1 MEKKTKKFWTLRY
14 TIINVLY
21 FVAFCTVHAYAG
33 VYLLDKGFTNTQV
46 GLALAIA
53 NILSV
58 FGQPLVAGIV
68 DKGGV
73 LTNRIVVMLSS
84 LFLLIGAVLLIFISS
99 EKLPIFIVFVM
110 MYTIQ
115 FIYQP
120 IMIAMNFEYAKAG
133 CKINFGLARG
143 MGSAGFAVTSFF
155 LGKAVAGYGTS
166 VILYVTIAAMALMV
180 AVVYFFKKP
189 KISVEK
195 KRESDSNNIIETG
208 DTSEISNT
216 TGNSSTTESSNI
228 VENSKISEDKE
239 QNEEAANNLF
249 VFIKRYPFFVVF
261 LLGSACCFFAH
272 NMINDFLIQIIRNLG
287 GNEAQLGYATFL
299 QAILELPVMA
309 LIGFV
314 LKKINERHIL
324 VFSAVSFFV
333 KTAILMFAASL
344 IGMYVSQSF
353 QMFAYAVFIPTAAY
367 FAEHMMKEKDKV
379 KGQAYINSAITLGGV
394 FSNLASGKL
403 LDSFGVKTMLGVGLA
418 VCFAGVAIVII
429 AVYPMMKNY
438 KKDKGISV

>member
-1 MEKKTKKFWTLRY
+1 M
-14 TIINVLY
+14 INVLY

-84 LFLLIGAVLLIFISS
+84 LFLLIGAVLLIFIGS
-99 EKLPIFIVFVM
+99 EKLPIFVVFVM

-120 IMIAMNFEYAKAG
+120 IMIAMNFEYSKAG

-143 MGSAGFAVTSFF
+143 MGSAGYAVTSFF

-166 VILYVTIAAMALMV
+166 VILYVTIVAMALMV
-180 AVVYFFKKP
+180 AVVFFFKKP
-189 KISVEK
+189 KIVSVIN
-195 KRESDSNNIIETG
+195 ESDNNDDNSEIINTSEGNNITKSRN
-208 DTSEISNT
+208 TSSDN
-216 TGNSSTTESSNI
+216 ES
-228 VENSKISEDKE
+228 D
-239 QNEEAANNLF
+239 EAANNIIA
-249 VFIKRYPFFVVF
+249 FIKRYPFFVVF

-287 GNEAQLGYATFL
+287 GNETQLGYATFL

-314 LKKINERHIL
+314 FKKINERHIL

-333 KTAILMFAASL
+333 KTAILMFATSL

-353 QMFAYAVFIPTAAY
+353 QMFAYAVFIPTTAY

-394 FSNLASGKL
+394 FSNLVSGKL
-403 LDSFGVKTMLGVGLA
+403 LDSFGVKTMLGVGLV
-418 VCFAGVAIVII
+418 VCLVGVVIVLI
-429 AVYPMMKNY
+429 AVYPMMRKY
-438 KKDKGISV
+438 KKQSA

>member
-1 MEKKTKKFWTLRY
+1 M
-14 TIINVLY
+14 INVLY

-46 GLALAIA
+46 GLALALA

-120 IMIAMNFEYAKAG
+120 IMIAMNFEYSKAG

-166 VILYVTIAAMALMV
+166 VILYVTIVAMALMV
-180 AVVYFFKKP
+180 AVVFFFRKP
-189 KISVEK
+189 KIAIGEII
-195 KRESDSNNIIETG
+195 ESDNNENK
-208 DTSEISNT
+208 SESSNT
-216 TGNSSTTESSNI
+216 TSNN
-228 VENSKISEDKE
+228 VLDD
-239 QNEEAANNLF
+239 EEAANNLF
-249 VFIKRYPFFVVF
+249 AFIKRYPFFVVF

-324 VFSAVSFFV
+324 VFSAVSFFI
-333 KTAILMFAASL
+333 KTAILMFATSL

-367 FAEHMMKEKDKV
+367 FADHMMKEKDKV

-418 VCFAGVAIVII
+418 VCLVGVVIVLI
-429 AVYPMMKNY
+429 AVYPMMRKY
-438 KKDKGISV
+438 KKQSA

>member
-1 MEKKTKKFWTLRY
+1 M
-14 TIINVLY
+14 INVLY

-46 GLALAIA
+46 GLALALA

-68 DKGGV
+68 DKGGL
-73 LTNRIVVMLSS
+73 LTNRIVVMFSS
-84 LFLLIGAVLLIFISS
+84 LFLLVGAILLIFINS

-120 IMIAMNFEYAKAG
+120 IMIAMNFEYSKAG

-166 VILYVTIAAMALMV
+166 VILYVTIVAMALMV
-180 AVVYFFKKP
+180 AVVFFFRKP
-189 KISVEK
+189 KIAIGEII
-195 KRESDSNNIIETG
+195 ESDNNDDNSEIINTSEVNNITK
-208 DTSEISNT
+208 SRNA
-216 TGNSSTTESSNI
+216 SSDNES
-228 VENSKISEDKE
+228 D
-239 QNEEAANNLF
+239 EAANNIF
-249 VFIKRYPFFVVF
+249 AFIKRYPFFVVF

-324 VFSAVSFFV
+324 VFSAVSFFI
-333 KTAILMFAASL
+333 KTAILMFATSL

-367 FAEHMMKEKDKV
+367 FADHMMKEKDKV

-403 LDSFGVKTMLGVGLA
+403 LDSFGVKTMLGVGLV
-418 VCFAGVAIVII
+418 VCLVGVVIVLI
-429 AVYPMMKNY
+429 AVYPMMRKN
-438 KKDKGISV
+438 KKQSA

>member
-1 MEKKTKKFWTLRY
+1 MKKTQGGFWTIRY
-14 TIINVLY
+14 TLINVLY

-73 LTNRIVVMLSS
+73 LTNRIVVIISS
-84 LFLLIGAVLLIFISS
+84 LFLMSGSLVLLFVQS
-99 EKLPIFIVFVM
+99 EKVPIFAIFVL
-110 MYTIQ
+110 MYTVQ
-115 FIYQP
+115 FVYMP

-155 LGKAVAGYGTS
+155 LGKAVADYGTK
-166 VILYVTIAAMALMV
+166 VILFVTIASMALM
-180 AVVYFFKKP
+180 ALVVFFFKKP
-189 KISVEK
+189 KNESEKTSSELKDKDEIKKSVE
-195 KRESDSNNIIETG
+195 EGEIETT
-208 DTSEISNT
+208 DKKEIET
-216 TGNSSTTESSNI
+216 
-228 VENSKISEDKE
+228 VDKKE
-239 QNEEAANNLF
+239 IKASDDEAAANNFF
-249 VFIKRYPFFVVF
+249 VFVKRYPFFVIM

-272 NMINDFLIQIIRNLG
+272 NMINDFMIQIIRNLG

-314 LKKINERHIL
+314 LKKINERHVL

-333 KTAILMFAASL
+333 KTAILIFATTM

-367 FAEHMMKEKDKV
+367 FADHVMKESDKV

-394 FSNLASGKL
+394 FSNLVSGKL
-403 LDSFGVKTMLGVGLA
+403 LDSFGVHTMLAVGMA
-418 VCFAGVAIVII
+418 VCFIGVIIVII
-429 AVYPMMKNY
+429 AVYPMMKNV
-438 KKDKGISV
+438 KVKETV

>member
-1 MEKKTKKFWTLRY
+1 MKKTQGGFWTIRY
-14 TIINVLY
+14 TLINVLY

-73 LTNRIVVMLSS
+73 LTNRIVVIISS
-84 LFLLIGAVLLIFISS
+84 LFLMSGSLILLFVQS
-99 EKLPIFIVFVM
+99 EKVPIFAIFVL
-110 MYTIQ
+110 MYTVQ
-115 FIYQP
+115 FVYMP

-155 LGKAVAGYGTS
+155 LGKAVADYGTK
-166 VILYVTIAAMALMV
+166 VILFVTIASMALM
-180 AVVYFFKKP
+180 ALVVFFFKKH
-189 KISVEK
+189 KNESEKTSSELKDKDEIKKSVE
-195 KRESDSNNIIETG
+195 ESEIETT
-208 DTSEISNT
+208 DKKEIET
-216 TGNSSTTESSNI
+216 
-228 VENSKISEDKE
+228 VDKKE
-239 QNEEAANNLF
+239 IKASDDEAAANNFF
-249 VFIKRYPFFVVF
+249 VFVKRYPFFVIM

-272 NMINDFLIQIIRNLG
+272 NMINDFMIQIIRNLG

-314 LKKINERHIL
+314 LKKINERHVL

-333 KTAILMFAASL
+333 KTAILIFATTM

-367 FAEHMMKEKDKV
+367 FADHVMKESDKV

-394 FSNLASGKL
+394 VSNLVSGKL
-403 LDSFGVKTMLGVGLA
+403 LDSFGVHTMLAVGMA
-418 VCFAGVAIVII
+418 VCFIGVIIVII
-429 AVYPMMKNY
+429 AVYPMMKNV
-438 KKDKGISV
+438 KVKETV

>member
-1 MEKKTKKFWTLRY
+1 MKKTQGGFWTIRY
-14 TIINVLY
+14 TLINVLY

-73 LTNRIVVMLSS
+73 LTNRIVVIISS
-84 LFLLIGAVLLIFISS
+84 LFLMSGSLILLFVQS
-99 EKLPIFIVFVM
+99 EKVPIFAIFVL
-110 MYTIQ
+110 MYTVQ
-115 FIYQP
+115 FVYMP

-155 LGKAVAGYGTS
+155 LGKAVADYGTK
-166 VILYVTIAAMALMV
+166 VILFVTIASMALM
-180 AVVYFFKKP
+180 ALVVFLFKKP
-189 KISVEK
+189 KNESEKTSSELKDKDEIKKSVE
-195 KRESDSNNIIETG
+195 EGEIETT
-208 DTSEISNT
+208 DKKEIET
-216 TGNSSTTESSNI
+216 
-228 VENSKISEDKE
+228 VDKKE
-239 QNEEAANNLF
+239 IKASDDEAAANNFF
-249 VFIKRYPFFVVF
+249 VFVKRYPFFVIM

-272 NMINDFLIQIIRNLG
+272 NMINDFMIQIIRNLG

-314 LKKINERHIL
+314 LKKINERHVL

-333 KTAILMFAASL
+333 KTAILIFATTM

-367 FAEHMMKEKDKV
+367 FADHVMKESDKV

-394 FSNLASGKL
+394 FSNLVSGKL
-403 LDSFGVKTMLGVGLA
+403 LDSFGVHTMLAVGMA
-418 VCFAGVAIVII
+418 VCFIGVIIVII
-429 AVYPMMKNY
+429 AVYPMMKNV
-438 KKDKGISV
+438 KVKETV

>member
-1 MEKKTKKFWTLRY
+1 MKKTQGGFWTIRY
-14 TIINVLY
+14 TLINVLY

-73 LTNRIVVMLSS
+73 LTNRIVVIISS
-84 LFLLIGAVLLIFISS
+84 LFLMSGSLVLLFVQS
-99 EKLPIFIVFVM
+99 EKVPIFAIFVL
-110 MYTIQ
+110 MYTVQ
-115 FIYQP
+115 FVYMP

-155 LGKAVAGYGTS
+155 LGKAVADYGTK
-166 VILYVTIAAMALMV
+166 VILFVTIASMALM
-180 AVVYFFKKP
+180 ALVVFFFKKP
-189 KISVEK
+189 KNESEIKDKDEIKKSVKEG
-195 KRESDSNNIIETG
+195 EIETT
-208 DTSEISNT
+208 DKKEIKASDD
-216 TGNSSTTESSNI
+216 EA
-228 VENSKISEDKE
+228 
-239 QNEEAANNLF
+239 AANNFF
-249 VFIKRYPFFVVF
+249 VFVKRYPFFVIM

-272 NMINDFLIQIIRNLG
+272 NMINDFMIQIIRNLG

-314 LKKINERHIL
+314 LKKINERHVL

-333 KTAILMFAASL
+333 KTAILIFATTM

-367 FAEHMMKEKDKV
+367 FADHVMKESDKV

-394 FSNLASGKL
+394 FSNLVSGKL
-403 LDSFGVKTMLGVGLA
+403 LDSFGVHTMLAVGMA
-418 VCFAGVAIVII
+418 VCFIGVIIVII
-429 AVYPMMKNY
+429 AVYPMMKNV
-438 KKDKGISV
+438 KETV

>member
-1 MEKKTKKFWTLRY
+1 MEKKTNKFWTLRY
-14 TIINVLY
+14 TMINVLY
-21 FVAFCTVHAYAG
+21 FVAFCTIHAYAS

-73 LTNRIVVMLSS
+73 ITNRIVVMLSS
-84 LFLLIGAVLLIFISS
+84 LFLLIGAVLLIFINS

-120 IMIAMNFEYAKAG
+120 IMIAMNFEYSKAG

-166 VILYVTIAAMALMV
+166 VILYVTIVAMALMV
-180 AVVYFFKKP
+180 AVVFFFRKP
-189 KISVEK
+189 KIAIGEIK
-195 KRESDSNNIIETG
+195 ESGNNENK
-208 DTSEISNT
+208 SENSNT
-216 TGNSSTTESSNI
+216 TSNN
-228 VENSKISEDKE
+228 VLDD
-239 QNEEAANNLF
+239 EEAANNLF
-249 VFIKRYPFFVVF
+249 AFIKRYPFFVVF

-272 NMINDFLIQIIRNLG
+272 KMINDFLIQIIRNLG

-299 QAILELPVMA
+299 QAILELPVMV

-333 KTAILMFAASL
+333 KTAILMLATGL

-367 FAEHMMKEKDKV
+367 FADHMMKEKDKV

-418 VCFAGVAIVII
+418 VCFVGVVIVII

-438 KKDKGISV
+438 KKQAVE

>member
-1 MEKKTKKFWTLRY
+1 MKNKKFWTLRY
-14 TIINVLY
+14 TLINVLY

-46 GLALAIA
+46 GLTLALA

-84 LFLLIGAVLLIFISS
+84 LFLLIGAVLLMFVNSQ
-99 EKLPIFIVFVM
+99 KLPIFIVFLM

-120 IMIAMNFEYAKAG
+120 IMIAMNFEYSKAG

-155 LGKAVAGYGTS
+155 LGKAVAEYGTS

-180 AVVYFFKKP
+180 IVVFFFKKP
-189 KISVEK
+189 KTEAVETSVVKESISSDTA
-195 KRESDSNNIIETG
+195 SDS
-208 DTSEISNT
+208 
-216 TGNSSTTESSNI
+216 
-228 VENSKISEDKE
+228 
-239 QNEEAANNLF
+239 EEAANNFITF
-249 VFIKRYPFFVVF
+249 VKRYPFFVVF

-333 KTAILMFAASL
+333 KTAILMFATSL
-344 IGMYVSQSF
+344 FGMYVSQSF

-367 FAEHMMKEKDKV
+367 FADHMMKEKDKV

-438 KKDKGISV
+438 KKVEKI